1 MVSVLAIVSVG
12 VYMTEHEAVRLVV
25 LGTNVQGEVAN
36 VPVPLVV
43 KPTVP
48 VGASEGRPG
57 LTAELSDTVAVH
69 VVAVP
74 ELTDAGRHVTVV
86 AVGRAVAVRVVE
98 PLLDE

>member
-1 MVSVLAIVSVG
+1 
-12 VYMTEHEAVRLVV
+12 MTKHEDVPLVAPAAS
-25 LGTNVQGEVAN
+25 VQGDVAN

-48 VGASEGRPG
+48 VGASEGRSG
-57 LTAELSDTVAVH
+57 LTGELSDTVAVH

-86 AVGRAVAVRVVE
+86 VVGRAVAVRVVE